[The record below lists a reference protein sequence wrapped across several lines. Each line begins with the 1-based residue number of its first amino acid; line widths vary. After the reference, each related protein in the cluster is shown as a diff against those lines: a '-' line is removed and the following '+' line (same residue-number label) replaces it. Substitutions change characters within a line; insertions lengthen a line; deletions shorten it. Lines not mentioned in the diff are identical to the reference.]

1 MNDAQAKQLCLSLIR
16 ADSEDGLVRLLQGAG
31 VWDQPLLWHF
41 YGDNENNYSTI
52 GNQQS
57 RPDAALVEKLVNS
70 VDARL
75 MYECLERGIAPAGPS
90 APKSLREAVAQF
102 FESNSR
108 RGSDTAGRVSEW
120 LDAKRTEVARGI
132 TLAATGFMPQ
142 DGRFCLT
149 ISDCGEGQTP
159 EQMADTF
166 LSLNRSNKLRI
177 PFVQGKFNMGGT
189 GALQFCGRRGLQLVV
204 SRRSPAIVKRD
215 SGSTPA
221 ASNWGFT
228 VVRREDP
235 SGGMKS
241 SVYTY
246 LGPKKGLVFSFS
258 AHSLPIFPDGRE
270 PYARDSEWGTLI
282 KLYEYSGAGY
292 SPTHI
297 LRRDG
302 ILYRID
308 LLLPEAALPMRFH
321 ECRAS
326 YRGHAG
332 SFETTLTGLRVRL
345 DDDKGENL
353 EPGFP
358 TACPLSARSEQMMAT
373 IYAFKKGKAD
383 AYRKSEGII
392 FTVNGQT
399 HGQLSKDFF
408 TRQRAGRLNY
418 IADSIL
424 IAVDCSDISGR
435 AREDL
440 FMNSRDRLSGGDLR
454 QDIERAL
461 EDLLRTHDGLRA
473 LKERRRREEIEA
485 KLDDSKPLENILEAI
500 LKASP
505 SLSTLFL
512 RGVRLSNPFKTITV
526 QGAETYQG
534 KRFPTYFKFKEKE
547 YGMVLRRECHI
558 NQRFRVTFETDAVN
572 EYFAR
577 TADRGTFSLVLDAEE
592 GTTPVADYVGPNLNN
607 GIATLTVVLPPTAK
621 VGDELRL
628 RALVMDSSRI
638 DPLENHL
645 TIRVLGPVADRPPG
659 EPGDRRKPPDED
671 EGKDRDKPVGIS
683 LPKIVLVPEAD
694 WAKHTPAFEKYT
706 ALRIKT
712 SSENGDDNK
721 SQDVYDFF
729 INVDNIHL
737 KAELKTGGA
746 DADVVRA
753 RFKYGLVLIGL
764 ALVHQDAMD
773 RRSRRGADAG
783 ASQEPSDQ
791 DEDAPKLEDRVESV
805 TKAIA
810 PVILPIIQSLGAL
823 DADAVLPV
831 DGSGEMA

>member
-1 MNDAQAKQLCLSLIR
+1 MEDTEAKRLCLSLIR
-16 ADSEDGLVRLLQGAG
+16 AESEEGVINLLQQAG
-31 VWDQPLLWHF
+31 VWDQPALWHF

-75 MYECLERGIAPAGPS
+75 MYECLRRSIDPVGPT
-90 APKSLREAVAQF
+90 APKSVRDAVAQF
-102 FESNSR
+102 FEGSSR
-108 RGSDTAGRVSEW
+108 PTSDTAGRVSEW
-120 LDAKRTEVARGI
+120 PDAKRTEVARGI

-204 SRRSPAIVKRD
+204 SRRSPAIMNHEQVGGPTAGK
-215 SGSTPA
+215 
-221 ASNWGFT
+221 WGFT
-228 VVRREDP
+228 IVRREDP

-246 LGPKKGLVFSFS
+246 LGPRKGLVFSFR
-258 AHSLPIFPDGRE
+258 ADSLPIFPDGRE
-270 PYARDSEWGTLI
+270 PYAREAEWGTSI

-321 ECRAS
+321 ECRPS

-332 SFETTLTGLRVRL
+332 SFETTLTGLRIRL

-353 EPGFP
+353 ESGFP
-358 TACPLSARSEQMMAT
+358 TASPLSARGELMTAS

-399 HGQLSKDFF
+399 HGQLSTDFF
-408 TRQRAGRLNY
+408 TRQKAGRLNY

-424 IAVDCSDISGR
+424 VAVDCSEITGR

-461 EDLLRTHDGLRA
+461 EDLLRTHDALRA

-485 KLDDSKPLENILEAI
+485 KLDNSKPLEDILEAI

-512 RGVRLSNPFKTITV
+512 HGVRLSNPFKTTTV
-526 QGAETYQG
+526 QQTETYRG
-534 KRFPTYFKFKEKE
+534 KRFPTYFKFKDKE
-547 YGMVLRRECHI
+547 YGKVMRRECRV
-558 NQRFRVTFETDAVN
+558 NQRLRVTFETDALN

-577 TADRGTFSLVLDAEE
+577 RADRGTFSLMLDSELGA
-592 GTTPVADYVGPNLNN
+592 TPVADYVGPNLNN
-607 GIATLTVVLPPTAK
+607 GIATLTVALPPTVK
-621 VGDELRL
+621 VGDELRF
-628 RALVMDSSRI
+628 RALVSDNSRV
-638 DPLENHL
+638 DPFDNRLAV
-645 TIRVLGPVADRPPG
+645 RVLAPVVERPSG
-659 EPGDRRKPPDED
+659 ESGDRRKPPDKD
-671 EGKDRDKPVGIS
+671 EGKDREKPVGIS

-694 WAKHTPAFEKYT
+694 WAKHTPAFDKYT
-706 ALRIKT
+706 ALRIKV
-712 SSENGDDNK
+712 SSENGDDDK
-721 SQDVYDFF
+721 GQDVYDFF
-729 INVDNIHL
+729 VNVDNIHL
-737 KAELKTGGA
+737 QVELKTGAA
-746 DADVVRA
+746 DAQVVRA

-764 ALVHQDAMD
+764 ALVHQNATE
-773 RRSRRGADAG
+773 RRSRMVQAGETAQESSDA
-783 ASQEPSDQ
+783 
-791 DEDAPKLEDRVESV
+791 DEDAPKLEDSVESV
-805 TKAIA
+805 TKALA

-823 DADAVLPV
+823 DADALLPT
-831 DGSGEMA
+831 DGSGEIS